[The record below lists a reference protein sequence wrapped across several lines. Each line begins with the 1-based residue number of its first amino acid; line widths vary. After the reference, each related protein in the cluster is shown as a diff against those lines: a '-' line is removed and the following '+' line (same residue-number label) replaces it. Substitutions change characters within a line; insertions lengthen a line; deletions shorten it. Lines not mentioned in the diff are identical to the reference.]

1 MLAAATRRV
10 DLAEL
15 RRMKAEGRKFAM
27 LTAYDYPTALAAQA
41 AGVHSLLIG
50 DSLGCVVLGQPNTRG
65 VPLELM
71 IVLAQAV
78 RRGAPGVYF
87 VGDMPY
93 EPMRRGP
100 AAIVDA
106 ALRFCDEAGCDAVK
120 IECEPEHDELIESL
134 AARGVATIA
143 HLGLRPQSID
153 SPDQYRAQARDAAE
167 IDALVALARR
177 LVDAGAAMLLL
188 EAVPNEASLA
198 VVSAVPV
205 PVIGCGAG
213 PACDGHVVVT
223 HDLLGFGT
231 VRPPRFVPVL
241 ANLSEIVERAM
252 REYVCAIAD
261 GNYPAHQ
268 HVYPMR
274 RPSTPDLSRPG
285 SPGHPA
291 GP

>member
-27 LTAYDYPTALAAQA
+27 LTAYDYPTAQVAQA

-78 RRGAPGVYF
+78 RRGAPGVFF

-93 EPMRRGP
+93 ESMRGGP
-100 AAIVDA
+100 AAVLEA
-106 ALRFCDEAGCDAVK
+106 ALRFCGEAGCDAVK
-120 IECEPEHDELIESL
+120 IECGLEHRALIESL
-134 AARGVATIA
+134 AARGVVTIA

-153 SPDQYRAQARDAAE
+153 SPEQYRAQARDPGG
-167 IDALVALARR
+167 IDELVASAHR
-177 LVDAGAAMLLL
+177 LVDSGAALLLL
-188 EAVPNEASLA
+188 EAVPNEASQA
-198 VVSAVPV
+198 VVSAVSV

-213 PACDGHVVVT
+213 SACDGHVVVT

-241 ANLSEIVERAM
+241 AHLSEIIERAM
-252 REYVCAIAD
+252 REYVLAITE
-261 GNYPAHQ
+261 GRYPAPQ

-274 RPSTPDLSRPG
+274 RSSGMVSD
-285 SPGHPA
+285 
-291 GP
+291 